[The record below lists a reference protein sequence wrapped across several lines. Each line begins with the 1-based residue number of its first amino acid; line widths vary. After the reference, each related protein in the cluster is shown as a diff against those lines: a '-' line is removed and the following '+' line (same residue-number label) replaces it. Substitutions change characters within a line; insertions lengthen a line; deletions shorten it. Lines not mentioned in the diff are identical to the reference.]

1 MKLAILGTGKIVE
14 EVLPVLQEI
23 NGIEL
28 SAILSTPRSIEKAEK
43 LAELYAISQASS
55 DYDNIL
61 ANPEVDTVYVALPN
75 HLHYDYA
82 KKALLSGKHVI
93 CEKPFTLTLA
103 EFEDLAKI
111 AEQKNRILLEA
122 ITNQYLGNFASIKAN
137 LSKLGDIK
145 IVECNYSQYSSRYDA
160 FKRGEIAPAFD
171 PAKGGGALRD
181 LNIYNIHLVVGL
193 FGKPERVQYLANM
206 ERDVDTSGILMMDY
220 GHFKAACIGAKD
232 CGAPIISTIQGDQGC
247 VKIDG
252 PTSVLTDVQILRNG
266 RDSEILPT
274 GNYHR
279 MYSEFKVFAECIDN
293 NDFTTCNKMLEHSRI
308 VMDVLTKARQSANI
322 IFGCERDT
330 K

>member
-14 EVLPVLQEI
+14 EVLPVLKEI

-55 DYDNIL
+55 DYDSIL
-61 ANPEVDTVYVALPN
+61 ANPDVDTVYVALPN

-82 KKALLSGKHVI
+82 KKALLAGKHVI

-137 LSKLGDIK
+137 LAKLGDIK

-206 ERDVDTSGILMMDY
+206 ERGVDTSGILIMDY
-220 GHFKAACIGAKD
+220 GNFKAACIGAKD
-232 CGAPIISTIQGDQGC
+232 CSADIKSTIQGNKGSIA
-247 VKIDG
+247 VLG
-252 PTSVLTDVQILRNG
+252 PTNSMPELSLSLNG
-266 RDSEILPT
+266 QSMTMINENTL
-274 GNYHR
+274 NHR
-279 MYSEFKVFAECIDN
+279 MHDEFVAFQAIIEQEDMTATKLA
-293 NDFTTCNKMLEHSRI
+293 LEHSRA
-308 VMDVLTKARQSANI
+308 VMEVLDAAVNSL
-322 IFGCERDT
+322 
-330 K
+330 

>member
-14 EVLPVLQEI
+14 EVLPVLKEI

-55 DYDNIL
+55 DYDSIL
-61 ANPEVDTVYVALPN
+61 ANPDVDTVYVALPN

-82 KKALLSGKHVI
+82 KKALLAGKHVI

-111 AEQKNRILLEA
+111 AEQENRILLEA

-137 LSKLGDIK
+137 LSKLGEIK

-206 ERDVDTSGILMMDY
+206 ERGVDTSGILVMDY
-220 GHFKAACIGAKD
+220 GNFKAACIGAKD
-232 CGAPIISTIQGDQGC
+232 CSADIKSTIQGNKGSIA
-247 VKIDG
+247 VLG
-252 PTSVLTDVQILRNG
+252 PTNSMPELSLALNG
-266 RDSEILPT
+266 QSMTMINENSL
-274 GNYHR
+274 NHR
-279 MYSEFKVFAECIDN
+279 MHDEFVAFQAIIEHKDMAATKLALD
-293 NDFTTCNKMLEHSRI
+293 HSRL
-308 VMDVLTKARQSANI
+308 VMEVLDEAVKSM
-322 IFGCERDT
+322 
-330 K
+330 

>member
-14 EVLPVLQEI
+14 EVLPVLKEI

-55 DYDNIL
+55 DYDSIL
-61 ANPEVDTVYVALPN
+61 ANPDVDTVYVALPN

-82 KKALLSGKHVI
+82 KKALLAGKYVI

-137 LSKLGDIK
+137 LAKLGDIK

-206 ERDVDTSGILMMDY
+206 ERGVDTSGILIMDY
-220 GHFKAACIGAKD
+220 GNFKAACIGAKD
-232 CGAPIISTIQGDQGC
+232 CSADIKSTIQGNKGSIA
-247 VKIDG
+247 VLG
-252 PTSVLTDVQILRNG
+252 PTNSMPELSLSLNG
-266 RDSEILPT
+266 QSMTMINENSL
-274 GNYHR
+274 NHR
-279 MYSEFKVFAECIDN
+279 MHDEFVAFQAII
-293 NDFTTCNKMLEHSRI
+293 EHEDMTATKLALDHSHL
-308 VMDVLTKARQSANI
+308 VMEVLDQAVNSL
-322 IFGCERDT
+322 
-330 K
+330 

>member
-14 EVLPVLQEI
+14 EVLPVLKEI

-55 DYDNIL
+55 DYDSIL
-61 ANPEVDTVYVALPN
+61 ANPDVDTVYVALPN

-82 KKALLSGKHVI
+82 KKALLAGKYVI

-137 LSKLGDIK
+137 LAKLGDIK

-206 ERDVDTSGILMMDY
+206 ERGVDTSGILIMDY
-220 GHFKAACIGAKD
+220 GNFKAACIGAKD
-232 CGAPIISTIQGDQGC
+232 CSADIKSTIQGNKGSIA
-247 VKIDG
+247 VLG
-252 PTSVLTDVQILRNG
+252 PTNSMPELSLSLNG
-266 RDSEILPT
+266 QSMTMINENSL
-274 GNYHR
+274 NHR
-279 MYSEFKVFAECIDN
+279 MHDEFVAFQAII
-293 NDFTTCNKMLEHSRI
+293 EHEDMTATKLALAHSHL
-308 VMDVLTKARQSANI
+308 VMEVLDQAVNSL
-322 IFGCERDT
+322 
-330 K
+330 

>member
-14 EVLPVLQEI
+14 EVLPVLKEI

-55 DYDNIL
+55 DYDSIL
-61 ANPEVDTVYVALPN
+61 ANPDVDTVYVALPN

-82 KKALLSGKHVI
+82 KKALLAGKHVI

-137 LSKLGDIK
+137 LAKLGDIK

-206 ERDVDTSGILMMDY
+206 ERGVDTSGILIMDY
-220 GHFKAACIGAKD
+220 GNFKAACIGAKD
-232 CGAPIISTIQGDQGC
+232 CSADIKSTIQGNKGSIA
-247 VKIDG
+247 VLG
-252 PTSVLTDVQILRNG
+252 PTNSMPELSLTLNG
-266 RDSEILPT
+266 QSLTMINENSL
-274 GNYHR
+274 NHR
-279 MYSEFKVFAECIDN
+279 MHDEFVAFQAII
-293 NDFTTCNKMLEHSRI
+293 EHEDMTATKLALDHSHL
-308 VMDVLTKARQSANI
+308 VMEVLDQAVNSL
-322 IFGCERDT
+322 
-330 K
+330 

>member
-14 EVLPVLQEI
+14 EVLPVLKEI

-28 SAILSTPRSIEKAEK
+28 SAILSTPRSIEKAEQ

-55 DYDNIL
+55 DYDSIL
-61 ANPEVDTVYVALPN
+61 ANPDVDTVYVALPN

-82 KKALLSGKHVI
+82 KKALLAGKHVI

-111 AEQKNRILLEA
+111 AEQKNHILLEA

-137 LSKLGDIK
+137 LAKLGDIK

-206 ERDVDTSGILMMDY
+206 ERGVDTSGILIMDY
-220 GHFKAACIGAKD
+220 GNFKAACIGAKD
-232 CGAPIISTIQGDQGC
+232 CSADIKSTIQGNKGSIA
-247 VKIDG
+247 VLG
-252 PTSVLTDVQILRNG
+252 PTNSMPELSLSLNGQSLTMINENSLN
-266 RDSEILPT
+266 
-274 GNYHR
+274 HR
-279 MYSEFKVFAECIDN
+279 MHDEFVAFQAII
-293 NDFTTCNKMLEHSRI
+293 EHEDMTATKLALDHSHL
-308 VMDVLTKARQSANI
+308 VMEVLDQAVNSL
-322 IFGCERDT
+322 
-330 K
+330 

>member
-14 EVLPVLQEI
+14 EVLPVLKEI

-55 DYDNIL
+55 DYDSIL
-61 ANPEVDTVYVALPN
+61 ANPDVDTVYVALPN

-82 KKALLSGKHVI
+82 KKALLAGKHVI

-137 LSKLGDIK
+137 LAKLGDIK

-206 ERDVDTSGILMMDY
+206 ERGVDTSGILIMDY
-220 GHFKAACIGAKD
+220 GNFKAACIGAKD
-232 CGAPIISTIQGDQGC
+232 CSADIKSTIQGNKGSIA
-247 VKIDG
+247 VLG
-252 PTSVLTDVQILRNG
+252 PTNSMSELSLSLNG
-266 RDSEILPT
+266 QSMTMINENSL
-274 GNYHR
+274 NHR
-279 MYSEFKVFAECIDN
+279 MHDEFVAFQAII
-293 NDFTTCNKMLEHSRI
+293 EHEDMTATKLALDHSHL
-308 VMDVLTKARQSANI
+308 VMEVLDQAVNSL
-322 IFGCERDT
+322 
-330 K
+330 

>member
-14 EVLPVLQEI
+14 EVLPVLKEI

-55 DYDNIL
+55 DYDSIL
-61 ANPEVDTVYVALPN
+61 ANPDVDTVYVALPN

-82 KKALLSGKHVI
+82 KKALLAGKHVI

-137 LSKLGDIK
+137 LAKLGDIK

-206 ERDVDTSGILMMDY
+206 ERGVDTSGILIMDY
-220 GHFKAACIGAKD
+220 GNFKAACIGAKD
-232 CGAPIISTIQGDQGC
+232 CSADIKSTIQGNKGSIA
-247 VKIDG
+247 VLG
-252 PTSVLTDVQILRNG
+252 PTNSMPELSLSLNGQRLTMINENSLN
-266 RDSEILPT
+266 
-274 GNYHR
+274 HR
-279 MYSEFKVFAECIDN
+279 MHDEFVAFQAII
-293 NDFTTCNKMLEHSRI
+293 EHEDMTATKLALDHSHL
-308 VMDVLTKARQSANI
+308 VMEVLDQAVNSL
-322 IFGCERDT
+322 
-330 K
+330 

>member
-14 EVLPVLQEI
+14 EVLPVLKEI

-28 SAILSTPRSIEKAEK
+28 SAILSTPRSIEKAEQ

-55 DYDNIL
+55 DYDSIL
-61 ANPEVDTVYVALPN
+61 ANPDVDTVYVALPN
-75 HLHYDYA
+75 HLHYEYA
-82 KKALLSGKHVI
+82 KKALLAGKHVI

-137 LSKLGDIK
+137 LAKLGDIK

-206 ERDVDTSGILMMDY
+206 ERGVDTSGILIMDY
-220 GHFKAACIGAKD
+220 GNFKAACIGAKD
-232 CGAPIISTIQGDQGC
+232 CSADIKSTIQGNKGSIA
-247 VKIDG
+247 VLG
-252 PTSVLTDVQILRNG
+252 PTNSMPELSLSLNGQSLTMINENSLN
-266 RDSEILPT
+266 
-274 GNYHR
+274 HR
-279 MYSEFKVFAECIDN
+279 MHDEFVAFQAII
-293 NDFTTCNKMLEHSRI
+293 EHEDMTATKLALDHSHL
-308 VMDVLTKARQSANI
+308 VMEVLDQAVNSL
-322 IFGCERDT
+322 
-330 K
+330 

>member
-14 EVLPVLQEI
+14 EVLPVLKEI

-55 DYDNIL
+55 DYDSIL
-61 ANPEVDTVYVALPN
+61 ANPDVDTVYVALPN

-82 KKALLSGKHVI
+82 KKALLAGKHVI

-137 LSKLGDIK
+137 LAKLGDIK

-206 ERDVDTSGILMMDY
+206 ERGVDTSGILIMDY
-220 GHFKAACIGAKD
+220 GNFKAACIGAKD
-232 CGAPIISTIQGDQGC
+232 CSADIKSTIQGNKGSIA
-247 VKIDG
+247 VLG
-252 PTSVLTDVQILRNG
+252 PTNSMPELLLSLNG
-266 RDSEILPT
+266 QSMTMINENSL
-274 GNYHR
+274 NHR
-279 MYSEFKVFAECIDN
+279 MYDEFVAFQAII
-293 NDFTTCNKMLEHSRI
+293 EHEDMTATKLALAHSHL
-308 VMDVLTKARQSANI
+308 VMEVLDQAVNSL
-322 IFGCERDT
+322 
-330 K
+330 

>member
-14 EVLPVLQEI
+14 EVLPVLKEI

-55 DYDNIL
+55 DYDSIL
-61 ANPEVDTVYVALPN
+61 ANPDVDTVYVALPN

-82 KKALLSGKHVI
+82 KKALLAGKHVI

-111 AEQKNRILLEA
+111 AKQKNRILLEA

-137 LSKLGDIK
+137 LAKLGDIK

-206 ERDVDTSGILMMDY
+206 ERGVDTSGILIMDY
-220 GHFKAACIGAKD
+220 GNFKAACIGAKD
-232 CGAPIISTIQGDQGC
+232 CSADIKSTIQGNKGSIA
-247 VKIDG
+247 VLG
-252 PTSVLTDVQILRNG
+252 PTNSMPELSLSLNG
-266 RDSEILPT
+266 QSMTMINENSL
-274 GNYHR
+274 NHR
-279 MYSEFKVFAECIDN
+279 MHDEFVAFQAII
-293 NDFTTCNKMLEHSRI
+293 EHEDMTATKLALAHSHL
-308 VMDVLTKARQSANI
+308 VMEVLDQAVNSL
-322 IFGCERDT
+322 
-330 K
+330 

>member
-14 EVLPVLQEI
+14 EVLPVLKEI

-55 DYDNIL
+55 DYDSIL
-61 ANPEVDTVYVALPN
+61 ANPDVDTVYVALPN

-82 KKALLSGKHVI
+82 KKALLAGKHVI

-137 LSKLGDIK
+137 LAKLGDIK

-206 ERDVDTSGILMMDY
+206 ERGVDTSGILIMDY
-220 GHFKAACIGAKD
+220 GNFKAACIGAKD
-232 CGAPIISTIQGDQGC
+232 CSADIKSTIQGNKGSIA
-247 VKIDG
+247 VLG
-252 PTSVLTDVQILRNG
+252 PTNSMPELSLSLNGQSLTMINENSLN
-266 RDSEILPT
+266 
-274 GNYHR
+274 HR
-279 MYSEFKVFAECIDN
+279 MYDEFVAFQAII
-293 NDFTTCNKMLEHSRI
+293 EHEDMTATKLALDHSQL
-308 VMDVLTKARQSANI
+308 VMEVLDQAVNSL
-322 IFGCERDT
+322 
-330 K
+330 

>member
-14 EVLPVLQEI
+14 EVLPVLKEI

-55 DYDNIL
+55 DYDSIL
-61 ANPEVDTVYVALPN
+61 ANPDVDTVYVALPN
-75 HLHYDYA
+75 HLHYGYA
-82 KKALLSGKHVI
+82 KKALLAGKHVI

-137 LSKLGDIK
+137 LAKLGDIK

-206 ERDVDTSGILMMDY
+206 ERGVDTSGILIMDY
-220 GHFKAACIGAKD
+220 GNFKAACIGAKD
-232 CGAPIISTIQGDQGC
+232 CSADIKSTIQGNKGSIA
-247 VKIDG
+247 VLG
-252 PTSVLTDVQILRNG
+252 PTNSMPELSLSLNGQSLTMINENSLN
-266 RDSEILPT
+266 
-274 GNYHR
+274 HR
-279 MYSEFKVFAECIDN
+279 MHDEFVAFQAII
-293 NDFTTCNKMLEHSRI
+293 EHEDMTATKLALDHSHL
-308 VMDVLTKARQSANI
+308 VMEVLDQAVNSL
-322 IFGCERDT
+322 
-330 K
+330 

>member
-14 EVLPVLQEI
+14 EVLPVLKEI

-55 DYDNIL
+55 DYDSIL
-61 ANPEVDTVYVALPN
+61 ANPDVDTVYVALPN

-82 KKALLSGKHVI
+82 KKALLVGKHVI

-111 AEQKNRILLEA
+111 AEQKNRILIEA

-137 LSKLGDIK
+137 LAKLGDIK

-206 ERDVDTSGILMMDY
+206 ERGVDTSGILIMDY
-220 GHFKAACIGAKD
+220 GNFKAACIGAKD
-232 CGAPIISTIQGDQGC
+232 CSADIKSTIQGNKGSIA
-247 VKIDG
+247 VLG
-252 PTSVLTDVQILRNG
+252 PTNSMPELSLSLNGQSLTMINENSLN
-266 RDSEILPT
+266 
-274 GNYHR
+274 HR
-279 MYSEFKVFAECIDN
+279 MHDEFVAFQAII
-293 NDFTTCNKMLEHSRI
+293 EHEDMTATKLALDHSHL
-308 VMDVLTKARQSANI
+308 VMEVLDQAVNSL
-322 IFGCERDT
+322 
-330 K
+330 

>member
-14 EVLPVLQEI
+14 EVLPVLKEI

-55 DYDNIL
+55 DYDSIL
-61 ANPEVDTVYVALPN
+61 ANPDVDTVYVALPN

-82 KKALLSGKHVI
+82 KKALLAGKHVI

-103 EFEDLAKI
+103 DFEDLAKI

-137 LSKLGDIK
+137 LAKLGDIK

-206 ERDVDTSGILMMDY
+206 ERGVDTSGILIMDY
-220 GHFKAACIGAKD
+220 GNFKAACIGAKD
-232 CGAPIISTIQGDQGC
+232 CSADIKSTIQGNKGSIA
-247 VKIDG
+247 VLG
-252 PTSVLTDVQILRNG
+252 PTNSMPELSLSLNGQSLTMINENSLN
-266 RDSEILPT
+266 
-274 GNYHR
+274 HR
-279 MYSEFKVFAECIDN
+279 MYDEFVAFQAII
-293 NDFTTCNKMLEHSRI
+293 EHEDMTATKLALDHSHL
-308 VMDVLTKARQSANI
+308 VMEVLDQAVNSL
-322 IFGCERDT
+322 
-330 K
+330 

>member
-14 EVLPVLQEI
+14 EVLPVLKEI

-55 DYDNIL
+55 DYDSIL
-61 ANPEVDTVYVALPN
+61 ANPDVDTVYVALPN

-82 KKALLSGKHVI
+82 KKALLAGKHVI

-122 ITNQYLGNFASIKAN
+122 ITNQYLGNFASIKAS
-137 LSKLGDIK
+137 LAKLGDIK

-206 ERDVDTSGILMMDY
+206 ERGVDTSGILIMDY
-220 GHFKAACIGAKD
+220 GNFKAACIGAKD
-232 CGAPIISTIQGDQGC
+232 CSADIKSTIQGNKGSIA
-247 VKIDG
+247 VLG
-252 PTSVLTDVQILRNG
+252 PTNSMPELSLSLNGQSLTMINENSLN
-266 RDSEILPT
+266 
-274 GNYHR
+274 HR
-279 MYSEFKVFAECIDN
+279 MHDEFVAFQAII
-293 NDFTTCNKMLEHSRI
+293 EHEDMTATKLALDHSHL
-308 VMDVLTKARQSANI
+308 VMEVLDQAVNSL
-322 IFGCERDT
+322 
-330 K
+330 

>member
-14 EVLPVLQEI
+14 EVLPVLKEI

-55 DYDNIL
+55 DYDSIL
-61 ANPEVDTVYVALPN
+61 ANPDVDTVYVALPN
-75 HLHYDYA
+75 HLHYEYA
-82 KKALLSGKHVI
+82 KKALLAGKHVI

-103 EFEDLAKI
+103 EFEALAKI
-111 AEQKNRILLEA
+111 AEQENRILLEA

-137 LSKLGDIK
+137 LSKLGEIK

-193 FGKPERVQYLANM
+193 FGKPKKVQYLANV
-206 ERDVDTSGILMMDY
+206 ERDVDTSGILIMDY

-232 CGAPIISTIQGDQGC
+232 CSADIKSTIQGNKGSIA
-247 VKIDG
+247 VLG
-252 PTSVLTDVQILRNG
+252 PTNSMPELSLALNG
-266 RDSEILPT
+266 QSMTMINENSL
-274 GNYHR
+274 NHR
-279 MYSEFKVFAECIDN
+279 MHDEFVAFQAIIEHKDMAATKLALD
-293 NDFTTCNKMLEHSRI
+293 HSRL
-308 VMDVLTKARQSANI
+308 VMEVLDEAVKSM
-322 IFGCERDT
+322 
-330 K
+330 

>member
-14 EVLPVLQEI
+14 EVLPVLKEI

-55 DYDNIL
+55 DYDSIL
-61 ANPEVDTVYVALPN
+61 ANPDVDTVYVALPN

-82 KKALLSGKHVI
+82 KKALLAGKHVI

-137 LSKLGDIK
+137 LAKLGDIK

-206 ERDVDTSGILMMDY
+206 ERGVDTSGILIMDY
-220 GHFKAACIGAKD
+220 GNFKAACIGAKD
-232 CGAPIISTIQGDQGC
+232 CSADIKSTIQGNKGSIA
-247 VKIDG
+247 VLG
-252 PTSVLTDVQILRNG
+252 PTNSMPELLLSLNGQSLTMINENSLN
-266 RDSEILPT
+266 
-274 GNYHR
+274 HR
-279 MYSEFKVFAECIDN
+279 MHDEFVAFQAII
-293 NDFTTCNKMLEHSRI
+293 EHEDMTATKLALDHSHL
-308 VMDVLTKARQSANI
+308 VMEVLDQAVNSL
-322 IFGCERDT
+322 
-330 K
+330 

>member
-14 EVLPVLQEI
+14 EVLPVLKEI

-55 DYDNIL
+55 DYDSIL
-61 ANPEVDTVYVALPN
+61 ANPDVDTVYVALPN

-82 KKALLSGKHVI
+82 KKALLAGKHVI

-137 LSKLGDIK
+137 LAKLGDIK

-193 FGKPERVQYLANM
+193 FGKPERVKYLANM
-206 ERDVDTSGILMMDY
+206 ERGVDTSGILIMDY
-220 GHFKAACIGAKD
+220 GNFKAACIGAKD
-232 CGAPIISTIQGDQGC
+232 CSADIKSTIQGNKGSIA
-247 VKIDG
+247 VLG
-252 PTSVLTDVQILRNG
+252 PTNSMPELSLSLNGQSLTMINENSLN
-266 RDSEILPT
+266 
-274 GNYHR
+274 HR
-279 MYSEFKVFAECIDN
+279 MYDEFVAFQAII
-293 NDFTTCNKMLEHSRI
+293 EHEDMTATKLALDHSHL
-308 VMDVLTKARQSANI
+308 VMEVLDQAVNSL
-322 IFGCERDT
+322 
-330 K
+330 

>member
-14 EVLPVLQEI
+14 EVLPVLKEI

-28 SAILSTPRSIEKAEK
+28 SAILSTPRSIEKAEQ

-55 DYDNIL
+55 DYDSIL
-61 ANPEVDTVYVALPN
+61 ANPDVDTVYVALPN

-82 KKALLSGKHVI
+82 KKALLAGKHVI

-137 LSKLGDIK
+137 LAKLGDIK

-206 ERDVDTSGILMMDY
+206 ERGVDTSGILIMDY
-220 GHFKAACIGAKD
+220 GNFKAACIGAKD
-232 CGAPIISTIQGDQGC
+232 CSADIKSTIQGNKGSIA
-247 VKIDG
+247 VLG
-252 PTSVLTDVQILRNG
+252 PTNSMPELSLSLNG
-266 RDSEILPT
+266 QSMTMINENSL
-274 GNYHR
+274 NHR
-279 MYSEFKVFAECIDN
+279 MHDEFVAFQAII
-293 NDFTTCNKMLEHSRI
+293 EHEDMTATKLALDHSHL
-308 VMDVLTKARQSANI
+308 VMEVLDQAVNSL
-322 IFGCERDT
+322 
-330 K
+330 

>member
-14 EVLPVLQEI
+14 EVLPVLKEI

-55 DYDNIL
+55 DYDSIL
-61 ANPEVDTVYVALPN
+61 ANPDVDTVYVALPN

-82 KKALLSGKHVI
+82 RKALLAGKHVI

-137 LSKLGDIK
+137 LAKLGDIK

-206 ERDVDTSGILMMDY
+206 ERGVDTSGILIMDY
-220 GHFKAACIGAKD
+220 GNFKAACIGAKD
-232 CGAPIISTIQGDQGC
+232 CSADIKSTIQGNKGSIA
-247 VKIDG
+247 VLG
-252 PTSVLTDVQILRNG
+252 PTNSMPELSLSLNG
-266 RDSEILPT
+266 QSMTMINENSL
-274 GNYHR
+274 NHR
-279 MYSEFKVFAECIDN
+279 MHDEFVAFQAII
-293 NDFTTCNKMLEHSRI
+293 EHEDMTATKLALDHSHL
-308 VMDVLTKARQSANI
+308 VMEVLDQAVNSL
-322 IFGCERDT
+322 
-330 K
+330 

>member
-14 EVLPVLQEI
+14 EVLPVLKEI

-55 DYDNIL
+55 DYDSIL
-61 ANPEVDTVYVALPN
+61 ANPDVDTVYVALPN

-82 KKALLSGKHVI
+82 KKSLLAGKHVI

-137 LSKLGDIK
+137 LAKLGDIK

-206 ERDVDTSGILMMDY
+206 ERGVDTSGILIMDY
-220 GHFKAACIGAKD
+220 GNFKAACIGAKD
-232 CGAPIISTIQGDQGC
+232 CSADIKSTIQGNKGSIA
-247 VKIDG
+247 VLG
-252 PTSVLTDVQILRNG
+252 PTNSMPELSLSLNG
-266 RDSEILPT
+266 QSMTMINENSL
-274 GNYHR
+274 NHR
-279 MYSEFKVFAECIDN
+279 MHDEFVAFQAII
-293 NDFTTCNKMLEHSRI
+293 EHEDMTATKLALDHSHL
-308 VMDVLTKARQSANI
+308 VMEVLDQAVNSL
-322 IFGCERDT
+322 
-330 K
+330 